1 MATQT
6 SPVRTYLPRII
17 LLIVLVTAGF
27 YGFQAY
33 RYGQATETTENA
45 QIDGNSAPVV
55 ARVAGYV
62 QSVSVDDYASVK
74 KGQVL
79 VTIDPQ
85 EYNVALQQAEADYQQ
100 TLADI
105 QTARADLATAR
116 ANVRNVGQ
124 NLKVAQS
131 NAAVQASRRNKA
143 QSDLTRD
150 QNLFR
155 DQSLT
160 QKQLEDT
167 RSNVDVQ
174 SRQYQA
180 SADQIGVARSS
191 QGVAQAAIQRAQATI
206 QKFQAVLKLKQAAID
221 NTKLRIG
228 YANLSAPISGKIG
241 RKNVVVG
248 QYVQPGQSLF
258 TIVNDSTFWVIANF
272 KETQLEKM
280 RVGQPVEIKMD
291 AYPDL
296 RVEGRVAS
304 LSEATGAKFAL
315 LPADNASGNFVK
327 ITQRVPVKIDILHPE
342 KYKNELRAGLSLEVA
357 VRTAGDTARAGER
370 ASNAQ

>member
-1 MATQT
+1 MATEQA
-6 SPVRTYLPRII
+6 SPVRTYLPRVI
-17 LLIVLVTAGF
+17 LLVVLVTAGF

-33 RYGQATETTENA
+33 RYNQANETTDNA
-45 QIDGNSAPVV
+45 QIEGNSAPVL

-62 QSVSVDDYASVK
+62 QSVSVNDYATVK

-85 EYNVALQQAEADYQQ
+85 EYTVALQQAQADYQQ

-105 QTARADLATAR
+105 ETARADLATAQ
-116 ANVRNVGQ
+116 ANLRNVGQ
-124 NLKVAQS
+124 NLKVAEA
-131 NAAVQASRRNKA
+131 NAAVQASRRDKA
-143 QSDLTRD
+143 ASDLKRD

-160 QKQLEDT
+160 QKQLEDS

-180 SADQIGVARSS
+180 TSDQIGVAQSS
-191 QGVAQAAIQRAQATI
+191 QSVARAAIQRAQANI
-206 QKFQAVLKLKQAAID
+206 QKFQAVLNVKQAAID
-221 NTKLRIG
+221 NAKLRIG
-228 YANLSAPISGKIG
+228 YANLTAPISGKIG
-241 RKNVVVG
+241 RKNVIVG
-248 QYVQPGQSLF
+248 QYVQPGQNLF
-258 TIVNDSTFWVIANF
+258 TIVNDSTFWVVANF

-280 RVGQPVEIKMD
+280 RVGQSVEIKLD

-296 RVEGRVAS
+296 KVEGRISS

-327 ITQRVPVKIDILHPE
+327 ITQRVPVRIDILHPE
-342 KYKNELRAGLSLEVA
+342 KYKNALRAGLSLDVA
-357 VRTAGDTARAGER
+357 VRVADNTTTT
-370 ASNAQ
+370 NQ